1 MILYLLITLLT
12 LGAALFVRR
21 QKGMI
26 RGGGILNQ
34 NLTIT
39 RQRALTAVCLGIIFT
54 ALFLP
59 AALRL
64 EVGNDYG
71 TYVDT
76 IHEVYVGGYV
86 VTEAGFNWLVK
97 TLCLLAG
104 GENYLLVFAVFA
116 FLTVW
121 LFLEVLYRQSENFFL
136 SFYLFMTLGIYFRTY
151 NTVRYYFVLALAMY
165 SLRFVLR
172 KEYGKFLIV
181 IGFGALFHKSVL
193 VVIPLYLIAACPWKK
208 WQAAALAAG
217 GVLLLAAQDMVMKV
231 ALFLYPSYRNTIY
244 LETEVGF
251 WGNLFPI
258 LRCLLVCVLIWGCG
272 RRTVRENP
280 AARLYAQLNLLALGL
295 YSFASF
301 LPLVGRLSY
310 YLITPQI
317 LLIPLLL
324 EKTEDKKRRRLLTVA
339 VLLGGVLYFGYFLM
353 TAHQE
358 GVRVLPYRSWL
369 FYEKDFLNA
378 GEIF

>member
-1 MILYLLITLLT
+1 M
-12 LGAALFVRR
+12 
-21 QKGMI
+21 
-26 RGGGILNQ
+26 
-34 NLTIT
+34 
-39 RQRALTAVCLGIIFT
+39 
-54 ALFLP
+54 
-59 AALRL
+59 
-64 EVGNDYG
+64 
-71 TYVDT
+71 
-76 IHEVYVGGYV
+76 
-86 VTEAGFNWLVK
+86 
-97 TLCLLAG
+97 
-104 GENYLLVFAVFA
+104 
-116 FLTVW
+116 
-121 LFLEVLYRQSENFFL
+121 
-136 SFYLFMTLGIYFRTY
+136 
-151 NTVRYYFVLALAMY
+151 
-165 SLRFVLR
+165 
-172 KEYGKFLIV
+172 
-181 IGFGALFHKSVL
+181 
-193 VVIPLYLIAACPWKK
+193 
-208 WQAAALAAG
+208 AAG

-244 LETEVGF
+244 LETEAGF

-258 LRCLLVCVLIWGCG
+258 LRCLLVCVLIWVCG

-324 EKTEDKKRRRLLTVA
+324 EKTEDKKRRRLLTAV

-378 GEIF
+378 GKIF